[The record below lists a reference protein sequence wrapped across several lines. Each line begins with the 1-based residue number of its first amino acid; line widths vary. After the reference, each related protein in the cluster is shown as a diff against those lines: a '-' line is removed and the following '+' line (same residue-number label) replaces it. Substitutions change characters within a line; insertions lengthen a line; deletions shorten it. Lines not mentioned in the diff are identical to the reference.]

1 MEKSNKILIGTLVAS
16 TLVGIGVGVYFLTK
30 KPKALDKNDSEK
42 ENEQKTSSDVKPKSE
57 EPKSEELKT
66 QLENPKVESNSKKEI
81 DFTKPISIASP
92 FDMTKANS
100 VGNKYNLGQ
109 NVIVK
114 KGMSIRRL
122 DKKGEN
128 QGLTNTDK
136 RLALGI
142 LWHINPNGT
151 NVVVKSKSGFAYPFY
166 IVNIN
171 SFE

>member
-30 KPKALDKNDSEK
+30 KPKALNKNDSEK
-42 ENEQKTSSDVKPKSE
+42 ENEQKTSSDEQPKSE
-57 EPKSEELKT
+57 EPKT
-66 QLENPKVESNSKKEI
+66 QLESPKVEPSTKKEI
-81 DFTKPISIASP
+81 DWTKPISIASA

-100 VGNKYNLGQ
+100 KGNKYNLGQ

-114 KGMSIRRL
+114 KGASIRRL
-122 DKKGEN
+122 DKKGEQ